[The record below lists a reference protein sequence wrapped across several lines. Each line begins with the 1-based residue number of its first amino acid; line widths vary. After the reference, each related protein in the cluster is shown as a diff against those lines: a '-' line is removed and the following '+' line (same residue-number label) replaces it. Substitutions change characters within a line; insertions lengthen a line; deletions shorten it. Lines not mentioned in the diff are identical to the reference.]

1 MTQINWSCL
10 PVKCC
15 HTSHFI
21 MALKRNPLP
30 AECKCAAAIRT
41 EMRKQ
46 ADAEQGSLGTGLNP
60 WCCMSI
66 QGDTPLECQLFF
78 LHILDVSN
86 SQYCISKTARFHIP
100 EDDRRMFGNSSH
112 QNENSVIYS
121 PSSCSDPL
129 WISYFCWTQKK
140 IFWRIL
146 TKPLPVAID
155 FHSMENK
162 TKKYYGS
169 QWLLATVSFW
179 GELSL

>member
-1 MTQINWSCL
+1 MLSHFTLHYGFEAEPAARWMQMCHSHPDRDEEAGRCWAGIIRDRAEPMMLHVNSGR
-10 PVKCC
+10 
-15 HTSHFI
+15 HTSRMPTI
-21 MALKRNPLP
+21 
-30 AECKCAAAIRT
+30 I
-41 EMRKQ
+41 
-46 ADAEQGSLGTGLNP
+46 
-60 WCCMSI
+60 
-66 QGDTPLECQLFF
+66 F

-100 EDDRRMFGNSSH
+100 EDDRRMNKTLFGNSSH

-155 FHSMENK
+155 FHTMENK
-162 TKKYYGS
+162 TKKILWKSMASGNCFIVGGTIP
-169 QWLLATVSFW
+169 LI
-179 GELSL
+179 